1 MKFRT
6 ETELPRSTHRI
17 AHGDGGVMLLGSCF
31 SDNIG
36 QRLCDDGF
44 DVCHNPMGPLY
55 NPASLH
61 AFISRLLALL
71 SAGPVREQSEIAPP
85 PSGCPVR
92 EQSEIAT
99 PPSASPVRERSEAY
113 TLADLTRDT
122 LGRWHALDFPL
133 RYSGDDPHELLHRI
147 NTECSAA
154 ARSLAGARTII
165 ITFGTA
171 WCFEIVSNGKVAG
184 NCHKLP
190 ASEFV
195 RRRMT
200 PADIT
205 AMWQPLVHRLRDMG
219 KHVMAT
225 VSPIRHLADGLHG
238 NQLSKATLLLAVDA
252 LEGVEYFPAYEAVVD
267 DLRDYRFYADDL
279 KHPSAMA
286 VEYIYNI
293 FSQTYFSKETLE
305 EARRRH
311 AARLRE
317 AHRPL
322 L

>member
-1 MKFRT
+1 
-6 ETELPRSTHRI
+6 
-17 AHGDGGVMLLGSCF
+17 MLLGSCF

-44 DVCHNPMGPLY
+44 DVCHNPMGSLY

-61 AFISRLLALL
+61 AFISRLLSITESDGSVSE
-71 SAGPVREQSEIAPP
+71 SA
-85 PSGCPVR
+85 
-92 EQSEIAT
+92 
-99 PPSASPVRERSEAY
+99 EAY
-113 TLADLTRDT
+113 NASDLTLAGD
-122 LGRWHALDFPL
+122 GQWHALDFPL
-133 RYSGDDPHELLHRI
+133 RYSGDDPDALLCRI
-147 NTECSAA
+147 NTECCEA
-154 ARSLAGARTII
+154 ARNFARAQTII

-171 WCFEIVSNGKVAG
+171 WCFEIISNGKVAG

-195 RRRMT
+195 RRRMN

-305 EARRRH
+305 EASRRH

>member
-44 DVCHNPMGPLY
+44 DVCHNPMGSLY

-61 AFISRLLALL
+61 AFISRLLSITESDGSVSE
-71 SAGPVREQSEIAPP
+71 SA
-85 PSGCPVR
+85 
-92 EQSEIAT
+92 
-99 PPSASPVRERSEAY
+99 EAY
-113 TLADLTRDT
+113 NASDLTLAGD
-122 LGRWHALDFPL
+122 GQWHALDFPL
-133 RYSGDDPHELLHRI
+133 RYSGDDPDALLCRI
-147 NTECSAA
+147 NTECCEA
-154 ARSLAGARTII
+154 ARNFARAQTII

-171 WCFEIVSNGKVAG
+171 WCFEIISNGKVAG

-195 RRRMT
+195 RRRMN

-305 EARRRH
+305 EASRRH

>member
-44 DVCHNPMGPLY
+44 DVCHNPMGSLY

-61 AFISRLLALL
+61 AFISRLLSITESDGSVSE
-71 SAGPVREQSEIAPP
+71 SA
-85 PSGCPVR
+85 
-92 EQSEIAT
+92 
-99 PPSASPVRERSEAY
+99 EAY
-113 TLADLTRDT
+113 NASDLTLAGD
-122 LGRWHALDFPL
+122 GQWHALDFPL
-133 RYSGDDPHELLHRI
+133 RYSGDDPDALLCRI
-147 NTECSAA
+147 NTECCEA
-154 ARSLAGARTII
+154 ARNFARAQTII

-171 WCFEIVSNGKVAG
+171 WCFEIISNGKVAG

-195 RRRMT
+195 RRRMN

-293 FSQTYFSKETLE
+293 FSRT
-305 EARRRH
+305 
-311 AARLRE
+311 
-317 AHRPL
+317 
-322 L
+322 

>member
-44 DVCHNPMGPLY
+44 DVCHNPMGSLY

-61 AFISRLLALL
+61 AFISRLLSITESDGSVSE
-71 SAGPVREQSEIAPP
+71 SA
-85 PSGCPVR
+85 
-92 EQSEIAT
+92 
-99 PPSASPVRERSEAY
+99 EAY
-113 TLADLTRDT
+113 NASDLTLAGD
-122 LGRWHALDFPL
+122 GQWHALDFPL
-133 RYSGDDPHELLHRI
+133 RYSGDDPDALLCRI
-147 NTECSAA
+147 NTECCEA
-154 ARSLAGARTII
+154 ARNFARAQTII

-171 WCFEIVSNGKVAG
+171 WCFEIISNGKVAG

-195 RRRMT
+195 RRRMNT
-200 PADIT
+200 AEIT

-305 EARRRH
+305 EASRRH

>member
-1 MKFRT
+1 MIFRT

-44 DVCHNPMGPLY
+44 DVCHNPMGSLY

-61 AFISRLLALL
+61 AFISRLLSITESDGSVSE
-71 SAGPVREQSEIAPP
+71 SA
-85 PSGCPVR
+85 
-92 EQSEIAT
+92 
-99 PPSASPVRERSEAY
+99 EAY
-113 TLADLTRDT
+113 NASDLTLAGD
-122 LGRWHALDFPL
+122 GQWHALDFPL
-133 RYSGDDPHELLHRI
+133 RYSGDDPDALLCRI
-147 NTECSAA
+147 NTECCEA
-154 ARSLAGARTII
+154 ARNFARAQTII

-171 WCFEIVSNGKVAG
+171 WCFEIISNGKVAG

-195 RRRMT
+195 RRRMN

-305 EARRRH
+305 EASRRH

>member
-44 DVCHNPMGPLY
+44 DVCHNPMGSLY

-61 AFISRLLALL
+61 AFISRLLSITESDGSVSE
-71 SAGPVREQSEIAPP
+71 SA
-85 PSGCPVR
+85 
-92 EQSEIAT
+92 
-99 PPSASPVRERSEAY
+99 EAY
-113 TLADLTRDT
+113 NASDLTLAGD
-122 LGRWHALDFPL
+122 GQWHALDFPL
-133 RYSGDDPHELLHRI
+133 RYSGDDPDALLCRI
-147 NTECSAA
+147 NTECCEA
-154 ARSLAGARTII
+154 ARNFARARTII

-171 WCFEIVSNGKVAG
+171 WCFEIISNGKVAG

-195 RRRMT
+195 RRRMN

-305 EARRRH
+305 EASRRH

>member
-44 DVCHNPMGPLY
+44 DVCHNPMGSLY

-61 AFISRLLALL
+61 AFISRLLSITESDGSVSE
-71 SAGPVREQSEIAPP
+71 SA
-85 PSGCPVR
+85 
-92 EQSEIAT
+92 
-99 PPSASPVRERSEAY
+99 EAY
-113 TLADLTRDT
+113 NASDLTLAGD
-122 LGRWHALDFPL
+122 GQWHALDFPL
-133 RYSGDDPHELLHRI
+133 RYSGDDPDALLCRI
-147 NTECSAA
+147 NTECCEA
-154 ARSLAGARTII
+154 ARNFARAQTII

-171 WCFEIVSNGKVAG
+171 WCFEIISNGKVAG

-195 RRRMT
+195 RRRMNT
-200 PADIT
+200 AEIT

>member
-44 DVCHNPMGPLY
+44 DVCHNPMGSLY

-61 AFISRLLALL
+61 AFISRLLSITESDGSVSE
-71 SAGPVREQSEIAPP
+71 SA
-85 PSGCPVR
+85 
-92 EQSEIAT
+92 
-99 PPSASPVRERSEAY
+99 EAY
-113 TLADLTRDT
+113 NASDLILAGD
-122 LGRWHALDFPL
+122 GQWHALDFPL
-133 RYSGDDPHELLHRI
+133 RYSGDDPDALLCRI
-147 NTECSAA
+147 NTECCEA
-154 ARSLAGARTII
+154 ARNFARAQTII

-171 WCFEIVSNGKVAG
+171 WCFEIISNGKVAG

-195 RRRMT
+195 RRRMN

-305 EARRRH
+305 EASRRH

>member
-17 AHGDGGVMLLGSCF
+17 AHGYGGVMLLGSCF

-44 DVCHNPMGPLY
+44 DVCHNPMGSLY

-61 AFISRLLALL
+61 AFISRLLSITESDGSVSE
-71 SAGPVREQSEIAPP
+71 SA
-85 PSGCPVR
+85 
-92 EQSEIAT
+92 
-99 PPSASPVRERSEAY
+99 EAY
-113 TLADLTRDT
+113 NASDLTLAGD
-122 LGRWHALDFPL
+122 GQWHALDFPL
-133 RYSGDDPHELLHRI
+133 RYSGDDPDALLCRI
-147 NTECSAA
+147 NTECCEA
-154 ARSLAGARTII
+154 ARNFARAQTII

-171 WCFEIVSNGKVAG
+171 WCFEIISNGKVAG

-195 RRRMT
+195 RRRMN

-305 EARRRH
+305 EASRRH

>member
-44 DVCHNPMGPLY
+44 DVCHNPMGSLY

-61 AFISRLLALL
+61 AFISRLLSITESDGSVSE
-71 SAGPVREQSEIAPP
+71 SA
-85 PSGCPVR
+85 
-92 EQSEIAT
+92 
-99 PPSASPVRERSEAY
+99 EAY
-113 TLADLTRDT
+113 NASDLTLAGD
-122 LGRWHALDFPL
+122 GQWHALDFPL
-133 RYSGDDPHELLHRI
+133 RYSGDDPDALLCRI
-147 NTECSAA
+147 NTECCEA
-154 ARSLAGARTII
+154 ARNFARAQTII

-171 WCFEIVSNGKVAG
+171 WCFEIISNGKVAG

-195 RRRMT
+195 RRRMN

-305 EARRRH
+305 EASRRH

-317 AHRPL
+317 VHRPL

>member
-36 QRLCDDGF
+36 RRLCDDGF

-61 AFISRLLALL
+61 AFIDRLLSITESDGSVPE
-71 SAGPVREQSEIAPP
+71 SA
-85 PSGCPVR
+85 
-92 EQSEIAT
+92 
-99 PPSASPVRERSEAY
+99 EAY
-113 TLADLTRDT
+113 NASDLTRAGD
-122 LGRWHALDFPL
+122 GQWHALDFPL
-133 RYSGDDPHELLHRI
+133 RYSGGDSDTLLCRI
-147 NTECSAA
+147 NTECRAA
-154 ARSLAGARTII
+154 ARNLARARTII

-171 WCFEIVSNGKVAG
+171 WCFEIISNGKVAG

-195 RRRMT
+195 RRRRT

-252 LEGVEYFPAYEAVVD
+252 LEGIEYFPAYEAVID

-293 FSQTYFSKETLE
+293 FSQTYFSKETIE

-311 AARLRE
+311 AARLRD